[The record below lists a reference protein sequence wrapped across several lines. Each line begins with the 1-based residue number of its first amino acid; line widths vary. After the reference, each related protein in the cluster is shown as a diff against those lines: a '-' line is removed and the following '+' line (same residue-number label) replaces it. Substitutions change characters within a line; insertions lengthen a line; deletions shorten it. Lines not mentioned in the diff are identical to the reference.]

1 MPCER
6 VLLGWAWNECDV
18 FLGDQ
23 GLDLA
28 LALLNSEV
36 FVLASHE
43 CLDTSV
49 PMATDKFYRNATI

>member
-1 MPCER
+1 MREGPPWVGVELVR
-6 VLLGWAWNECDV
+6 Y

-23 GLDLA
+23 GLDMA